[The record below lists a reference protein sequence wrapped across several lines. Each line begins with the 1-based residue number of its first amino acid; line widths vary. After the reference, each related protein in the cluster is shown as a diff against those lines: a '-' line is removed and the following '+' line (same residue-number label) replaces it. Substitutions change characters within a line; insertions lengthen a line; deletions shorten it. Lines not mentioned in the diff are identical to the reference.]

1 MINKYGLYIVNGEN
15 NVLMQNFKYSYIDIS
30 PS

>member
-15 NVLMQNFKYSYIDIS
+15 NVLMQKFQYSHIDIL